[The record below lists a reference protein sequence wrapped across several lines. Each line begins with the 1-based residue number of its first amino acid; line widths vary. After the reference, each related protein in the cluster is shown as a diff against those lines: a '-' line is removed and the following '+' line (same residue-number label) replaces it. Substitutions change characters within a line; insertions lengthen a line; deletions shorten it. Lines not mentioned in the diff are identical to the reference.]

1 MKKIKTLFVRDHTA
15 KLVTPEPTP
24 GTEAVF
30 EGRCRPTFKWDGT
43 SCMVRDGKFYKRY
56 MVNKKRTPPDFEPA
70 QDPDPVTGKQPGWVP
85 VGEGPEDRWHREA
98 WASHLEVT
106 GGPPGDGTYELVGP
120 KVQGNPHGFTG
131 VHALLLHGGVGFIET
146 VPLTFDELRE
156 FMEKSVIEG
165 VIWWDDNGPVAKLK
179 RRDFGFPWP

>member
-1 MKKIKTLFVRDHTA
+1 MKKIKTLFVRDHTT

-30 EGRCRPTFKWDGT
+30 EGRCRPTFKW
-43 SCMVRDGKFYKRY
+43 
-56 MVNKKRTPPDFEPA
+56 
-70 QDPDPVTGKQPGWVP
+70 
-85 VGEGPEDRWHREA
+85 
-98 WASHLEVT
+98 
-106 GGPPGDGTYELVGP
+106 DGTYELVGP